1 MDLCE
6 KRIGKTTKR
15 NRKVREIALRIIEKS
30 HRENYDFIGILKI
43 INIIDIV
50 NCAHIISYACSNRVI
65 VYRVIMSLPKS
76 MNKNCRTSMPD
87 MKNLSSS

>member
-1 MDLCE
+1 MKSWSRKTGVDLCE

-43 INIIDIV
+43 INIIDSVQIE
-50 NCAHIISYACSNRVI
+50 
-65 VYRVIMSLPKS
+65 L
-76 MNKNCRTSMPD
+76 
-87 MKNLSSS
+87 